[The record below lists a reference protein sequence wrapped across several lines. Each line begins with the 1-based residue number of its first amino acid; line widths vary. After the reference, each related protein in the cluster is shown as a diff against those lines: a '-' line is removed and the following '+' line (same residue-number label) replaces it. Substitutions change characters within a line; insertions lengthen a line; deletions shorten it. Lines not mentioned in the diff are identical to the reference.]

1 MFLADQLSKY
11 IVVHYLGLINDP
23 DGRMQVLPGFIEF
36 RMAWN
41 RGVNFGLFADFD
53 MKWVL
58 IAVALLITVG
68 VLVWLW
74 RNGTTRLGYIAGG
87 FLVGGALGN
96 VVDRFLYEAVAD
108 FLNVTCCGIN
118 NPFAFNVADIAI
130 FVGAIGLAFVP
141 ENSKPK
147 PKRKKAS

>member
-96 VVDRFLYEAVAD
+96 VVDRFLYDAVAD